1 MFPLLI
7 NIMFVDKA
15 VSAITLCSRSS
26 KALHEAGAWQDDIA
40 ARVSGM

>member
-15 VSAITLCSRSS
+15 VSAITLCSRNS
-26 KALHEAGAWQDDIA
+26 KTPGTKPGL
-40 ARVSGM
+40 AR